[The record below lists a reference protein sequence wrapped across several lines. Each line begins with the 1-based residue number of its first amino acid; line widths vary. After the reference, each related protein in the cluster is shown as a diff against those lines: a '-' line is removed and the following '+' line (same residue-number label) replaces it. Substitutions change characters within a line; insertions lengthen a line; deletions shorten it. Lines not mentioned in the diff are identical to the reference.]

1 MSLKVRSLRSSAYS
15 LGYWSNG
22 RVGRW
27 FPILGAL
34 GLSSRY
40 PINIINRVDPRNPY
54 TEENMQGVPSQE
66 RRAYVRA
73 PLRVDVE
80 LTVVDGDQY
89 EAVRRS
95 EHQPCYRSISQGA
108 LSLNERG
115 QYEADSTFHSY
126 LIDFLIHIDNKLD
139 RVLKLLSDVS
149 GPEASAGKDDKGDE
163 NLFVGQGSDIS
174 GTGMSVICDRA
185 LEPGQILKASFMI
198 SRFPLI
204 PLVLF
209 GRVARVTPVQESGKQ
224 RYHVV
229 IRFIDL
235 DEEDT
240 EKVIAYTFQAQRD
253 AIRKKRRKKE

>member
-1 MSLKVRSLRSSAYS
+1 
-15 LGYWSNG
+15 
-22 RVGRW
+22 
-27 FPILGAL
+27 
-34 GLSSRY
+34 
-40 PINIINRVDPRNPY
+40 
-54 TEENMQGVPSQE
+54 MQGVPSQE

-95 EHQPCYRSISQGA
+95 EHQPCYRSISQEGA

-139 RVLKLLSDVS
+139 RVLKLLSHVS
-149 GPEASAGKDDKGDE
+149 GLEASAGKDDNGDE
-163 NLFVGQGSDIS
+163 DLFVGQGSDIS
-174 GTGMSVICDRA
+174 GTGMSVICDKA
-185 LEPGQILKASFMI
+185 LEPRQILKASFMI
-198 SRFPLI
+198 SRFPVI
-204 PLVLF
+204 PLLLF
-209 GRVARVTPVQESGKQ
+209 GRVVRVRPVQQGGKQ

-235 DEEDT
+235 DEEDR

-253 AIRKKRRKKE
+253 AIRKEKREKKNNNG